1 MNEISILDLQ
11 NLRHLIGGCDTTHC
25 KMQSYAQEATD
36 PKIKQFFEKSAQ
48 SAMQTKQ
55 QLMQFLQE
63 VFKMINEKLTACIS
77 YYNKQM
83 NLLNGY
89 IRKFPNNIIA
99 KLHNV
104 KSKPFFDGKDMTDND
119 IEDFKL

>member
-1 MNEISILDLQ
+1 MQEDVKLFRLFFLLD
-11 NLRHLIGGCDTTHC
+11 ID
-25 KMQSYAQEATD
+25 D
-36 PKIKQFFEKSAQ
+36 
-48 SAMQTKQ
+48 
-55 QLMQFLQE
+55 
-63 VFKMINEKLTACIS
+63 FKMINEKLTACIS

-104 KSKPFFDGKDMTDND
+104 KSKPFFDGKDMTDTD